1 MKIALPHVK
10 ILWSVVYLPM
20 RGLINKGDLFQFAR
34 WFNLGIGILNLYYY
48 MLGGSYLLFGLGAIN
63 IGVWVFSR
71 GAKDNS

>member
-1 MKIALPHVK
+1 
-10 ILWSVVYLPM
+10 M

-34 WFNLGIGILNLYYY
+34 WFNLSIGVLNLYYY

-71 GAKDNS
+71 KEKGDS